1 MAIFN
6 NTFNKAA
13 KARIAAYE
21 AELQANAVDVD
32 WLAEV
37 EEEKDAEYPITV
49 RGNGKCHPAIMHSRY
64 GMIITC
70 SCPGS
75 QNGSLAHRVHKVCDG
90 HEKVNCNN

>member
-1 MAIFN
+1 MALFN
-6 NTFNKAA
+6 RIMDNAA

-32 WLAEV
+32 WLAE
-37 EEEKDAEYPITV
+37 EEKKDSEYPITV

-64 GMIITC
+64 GLIITC

-75 QNGSLAHRVHKVCDG
+75 QNGSLAHSVRKVCGG
-90 HEKVNCNN
+90 HEKVNCNK